1 MSLDNELQS
10 TESREHVTRGL
21 DRRTMD
27 RRAGSN
33 VHPIEAGGF
42 GATILVSLGLL
53 VTAAVHIID
62 LPGKEPRYA
71 AYLYMGLII
80 TAVGLAIINAIRP
93 SVLSLVLSGAL
104 CLAVL
109 VGFVL
114 TRTVGLPN
122 WTDDIGNWGEPL
134 GVVSLIT
141 ETFTVIFAGIAIY
154 AKKSTRF

>member
-1 MSLDNELQS
+1 MSLDNELQV
-10 TESREHVTRGL
+10 TESREYVTRGL

-33 VHPIEAGGF
+33 VHALEAGGL

-53 VTAAVHIID
+53 VTAAIHIID